1 MSPKKYRKQ
10 ITDLGIEGM
19 EIDVSSID
27 KAMETLNELN
37 NIEKILKKIRD
48 NVKTD
53 MRKIR
58 RDYINELHELGV
70 SSRSQ
75 GIFHRKKSTQKL
87 IKEKKAI
94 ENDRDSKMA
103 AYEKIEDTANDYID
117 QIEDSKI
124 YIADIIKKRLGDDQR

>member
-124 YIADIIKKRLGDDQR
+124 YIADVIKKRLGDDQR

>member
-27 KAMETLNELN
+27 KAMETLNELD
-37 NIEKILKKIRD
+37 NIEKILKKIGD

-75 GIFHRKKSTQKL
+75 GIFHRKKSTRKL

>member
-27 KAMETLNELN
+27 EAMETLNDLDT
-37 NIEKILKKIRD
+37 IEKILKKIGD

-75 GIFHRKKSTQKL
+75 GIFHRKKSTRKL

-103 AYEKIEDTANDYID
+103 AYEKVEDTVTDYID

-124 YIADIIKKRLGDDQR
+124 YIADVIKKRLGDDQR

>member
-19 EIDVSSID
+19 KIDVSSID
-27 KAMETLNELN
+27 EAMETLNELN
-37 NIEKILKKIRD
+37 NIEKILKKIGD

-124 YIADIIKKRLGDDQR
+124 YIADVIKKRLGDDQR

>member
-27 KAMETLNELN
+27 KAMETLNDLDT
-37 NIEKILKKIRD
+37 IEKILKKIKD

-70 SSRSQ
+70 SSRSH
-75 GIFHRKKSTQKL
+75 GLFHRKKSTRKL

-94 ENDRDSKMA
+94 ENDRDNKMV
-103 AYEKIEDTANDYID
+103 AYEKVEDTVTDYID

-124 YIADIIKKRLGDDQR
+124 YIANVIKKRLGDD

>member
-19 EIDVSSID
+19 KIDVSSID

-124 YIADIIKKRLGDDQR
+124 YIADVIKKRLGDDQR

>member
-37 NIEKILKKIRD
+37 NIEKILKKIGD

-124 YIADIIKKRLGDDQR
+124 YIADVIKKRLGDDQR